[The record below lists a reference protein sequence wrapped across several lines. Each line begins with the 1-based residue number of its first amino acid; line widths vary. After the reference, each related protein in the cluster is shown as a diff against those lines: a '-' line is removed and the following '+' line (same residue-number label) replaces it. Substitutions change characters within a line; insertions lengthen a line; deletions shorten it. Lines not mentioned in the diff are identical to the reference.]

1 MTASARILDHF
12 SKANGSQPIRILG
25 ASGQLGYGVPTPAFS
40 AGLERK
46 PHLIGCDMGSIDIG
60 PYYLG
65 SGELAT
71 ALAATRRDLRKVL
84 LGALKLKI
92 PLIIGSAGSAGAKP
106 HLEQT
111 LAIIREIAREEGLS
125 FRMGVLRA
133 DIERTV
139 LKAALRSNSVVPID
153 GMPMLDA
160 TEVDA
165 AANIVGQMGMSAF
178 QRALAAGVDVVVAG
192 RACDTAIFAA
202 LPAVA
207 GFPIGPAQHMAKII
221 ECASLCCVPG
231 GRDSILATLDQEGF
245 ELESMA
251 PQRRATPVSV
261 AAHSLYE
268 QSDPFTVQEPEG
280 RLDLARATYH
290 ALDDRRTRVVGAVW
304 KEARE
309 PWVKIEGARHV
320 GERAILL
327 CGTAD
332 PGFIAHHEQLLQEVE
347 RVVRDLVCEDAAE
360 DYVLTWRVY
369 GVNGVRMTPVTQNT
383 PLGEAF
389 ILGECIAPTRA
400 RAAEV
405 VRTTKQ
411 YLLHHGYEGRLSTAG
426 NLAFPFTPPEVSV
439 GPAYRFNVYHLM
451 RANDLD
457 ALFPL
462 EIETV

>member
-12 SKANGSQPIRILG
+12 SKANGSEPIRILG

-133 DIERTV
+133 
-139 LKAALRSNSVVPID
+139 
-153 GMPMLDA
+153 
-160 TEVDA
+160 
-165 AANIVGQMGMSAF
+165 
-178 QRALAAGVDVVVAG
+178 LAAGVDVVVAG

-280 RLDLARATYH
+280 RLDLARATYM
-290 ALDDRRTRVVGAVW
+290 
-304 KEARE
+304 
-309 PWVKIEGARHV
+309 P
-320 GERAILL
+320 
-327 CGTAD
+327 
-332 PGFIAHHEQLLQEVE
+332 
-347 RVVRDLVCEDAAE
+347 
-360 DYVLTWRVY
+360 
-369 GVNGVRMTPVTQNT
+369 
-383 PLGEAF
+383 
-389 ILGECIAPTRA
+389 
-400 RAAEV
+400 
-405 VRTTKQ
+405 
-411 YLLHHGYEGRLSTAG
+411 
-426 NLAFPFTPPEVSV
+426 
-439 GPAYRFNVYHLM
+439 
-451 RANDLD
+451 
-457 ALFPL
+457 
-462 EIETV
+462 

>member
-12 SKANGSQPIRILG
+12 SKANGSEPIRILG

-139 LKAALRSNSVVPID
+139 LKAALRLDGVVPID

-245 ELESMA
+245 ELEGMA
-251 PQRRATPVSV
+251 PHAVRR
-261 AAHSLYE
+261 LC
-268 QSDPFTVQEPEG
+268 
-280 RLDLARATYH
+280 RW
-290 ALDDRRTRVVGAVW
+290 RRTASTS
-304 KEARE
+304 
-309 PWVKIEGARHV
+309 
-320 GERAILL
+320 RAIRSP
-327 CGTAD
+327 CRNRKVGS
-332 PGFIAHHEQLLQEVE
+332 
-347 RVVRDLVCEDAAE
+347 
-360 DYVLTWRVY
+360 
-369 GVNGVRMTPVTQNT
+369 
-383 PLGEAF
+383 
-389 ILGECIAPTRA
+389 ILRA
-400 RAAEV
+400 LRIMP
-405 VRTTKQ
+405 
-411 YLLHHGYEGRLSTAG
+411 STAG
-426 NLAFPFTPPEVSV
+426 AHASSARSGRRPESH
-439 GPAYRFNVYHLM
+439 GSRSRGRGTWGSARSCSAALPIPASSRAMSNFCKKSKAWCAILSAKM
-451 RANDLD
+451 R
-457 ALFPL
+457 PK
-462 EIETV
+462 ITCSPGGSTG

>member
-12 SKANGSQPIRILG
+12 SKANGSEPIRILG

-111 LAIIREIAREEGLS
+111 LAIIREVAREEGLS

-133 DIERTV
+133 DIERAV
-139 LKAALRSNSVVPID
+139 LKVALRSNGVVPID

-231 GRDSILATLDQEGF
+231 GRDNSKAWRRNAVRRRCRWRRTASTSRAIRSPCRNRKVGSILRALRIMPSTTGAHASSARSGRRS
-245 ELESMA
+245 ESHGSRSRGRGMWGSA
-251 PQRRATPVSV
+251 RSCSAALPIPASSRAMSNFCEKSK
-261 AAHSLYE
+261 A
-268 QSDPFTVQEPEG
+268 
-280 RLDLARATYH
+280 
-290 ALDDRRTRVVGAVW
+290 W
-304 KEARE
+304 C
-309 PWVKIEGARHV
+309 
-320 GERAILL
+320 AILSAKMGPKIT
-327 CGTAD
+327 CS
-332 PGFIAHHEQLLQEVE
+332 PG
-347 RVVRDLVCEDAAE
+347 
-360 DYVLTWRVY
+360 
-369 GVNGVRMTPVTQNT
+369 G
-383 PLGEAF
+383 
-389 ILGECIAPTRA
+389 
-400 RAAEV
+400 
-405 VRTTKQ
+405 
-411 YLLHHGYEGRLSTAG
+411 STG
-426 NLAFPFTPPEVSV
+426 
-439 GPAYRFNVYHLM
+439 
-451 RANDLD
+451 
-457 ALFPL
+457 
-462 EIETV
+462 